1 MAEAIVSMVL
11 EGFKSLIVN
20 EAKFLSGVSD
30 QFEHAQNELSLMQS
44 YLKDADAKQG
54 DDELVR
60 NWVGIIRD
68 AAYDLEDIIE
78 SFVLKVASRRKGS
91 MKLVLKR
98 SACILSE
105 GINRHKIGSE
115 IENIATKL
123 SKLKSSLE
131 GYSIAR
137 QIVGSV
143 SATSFEKQQDYRLTY
158 SHVVE
163 HHFVEL
169 KEEIDL
175 LAENLVK
182 KKYQIV
188 SIWGMGGLGKTTLAK
203 QLNNHKDVRAEFDCF
218 AWVCVTQ
225 HFQKED
231 VWKKIFVQLT
241 SDADKDRIENM
252 QTDQI
257 AGELCVLQRK
267 KKCLVVL
274 DDMWTRDAWK
284 SLRDGF
290 PINDDTGSRVVI
302 TTRNKEVVSEAHE
315 RVYLHPIR
323 PLNDAESWELFK
335 KIVTFGRD
343 NTNSEIDRGKE
354 MLKHCG
360 GSPLAI
366 IVLAGLL
373 ARKETVEDWKTVQ
386 KNVGAYIGRG
396 TDLESRYKGENSEG
410 TSRVLALR
418 YESLPYHL
426 KPCFLYLGHFPEDR
440 EIPVKRLIQLWIAEG
455 FIYSASGELLE
466 DVAYN
471 CLNEL
476 VIRCMVQ
483 VGHHGSTNKIKS
495 CRLHDLMR
503 DLCLLKAKH
512 ENFFHVSDSFARATP
527 VSLSVKVRRHVIYF
541 DKTGDVF
548 IPPTDGQL
556 RSLLYFTSD
565 ELRLGKPIGPWFQNF
580 KLLRVLSFE
589 WFGREV
595 ELPSTIGNLV
605 HLRFFSLEGCV
616 VTRFPS
622 SMSKLVCLQTLD
634 LRCFELKEMKRSF
647 RNLHNAIRHLGQ
659 LRHLYLPARRFRAAE
674 KKVLQLATPGNLQTL
689 VNAWNCDCRLSDLA
703 GSANLRKMSIVI
715 VPPEDEMKIVDSE
728 TIQFNRLQSL
738 SLESS
743 TGAEVSVR
751 ILLSCRNI
759 YKLKLAGPI
768 AELPKDLLDY
778 PNLTKIKL
786 YRTSRMDE
794 NIKILEQLPHLK
806 FLWLVDVTLEIPIL
820 VFSKQGFPCLEF
832 LSISMISQLKE
843 WRVEE
848 GAMNCLRRLQ
858 VRLCFELKEIPDGLR
873 YIEKLEELTIIMPPK
888 FCSALRK
895 GGKDFDKIK
904 HVASVNLEEWY
915 MPPISPIRSERNER
929 PDWEQFSSEES
940 TADAV

>member
-1 MAEAIVSMVL
+1 
-11 EGFKSLIVN
+11 
-20 EAKFLSGVSD
+20 
-30 QFEHAQNELSLMQS
+30 
-44 YLKDADAKQG
+44 
-54 DDELVR
+54 
-60 NWVGIIRD
+60 
-68 AAYDLEDIIE
+68 
-78 SFVLKVASRRKGS
+78 
-91 MKLVLKR
+91 
-98 SACILSE
+98 
-105 GINRHKIGSE
+105 
-115 IENIATKL
+115 
-123 SKLKSSLE
+123 
-131 GYSIAR
+131 
-137 QIVGSV
+137 
-143 SATSFEKQQDYRLTY
+143 
-158 SHVVE
+158 
-163 HHFVEL
+163 
-169 KEEIDL
+169 
-175 LAENLVK
+175 
-182 KKYQIV
+182 
-188 SIWGMGGLGKTTLAK
+188 MGGLGKTTLAK

-225 HFQKED
+225 QFQKED

-241 SDADKDRIENM
+241 SDADKDKIEKIER
-252 QTDQI
+252 DQI

-284 SLRDGF
+284 SLRAGF
-290 PINDDTGSRVVI
+290 PMNEETGSRVLI
-302 TTRNKEVVSEAHE
+302 TTRNKEVVSEE
-315 RVYLHPIR
+315 DKRVYVHPIR
-323 PLNDAESWELFK
+323 SLNDAEGWELFK
-335 KIVTFGRD
+335 KITFGRD
-343 NTNSEIDRGKE
+343 NTESEVDRKKEELGKE

-366 IVLAGLL
+366 VVLAGLL

-410 TSRVLALR
+410 TSRVLALS

-455 FIYSASGELLE
+455 FIFSASGELLE

-483 VGHHGSTNKIKS
+483 VGHPGSTNKIKS

-527 VSLSVKVRRHVIYF
+527 VSPSGKVRRHVTYLDGSADIS
-541 DKTGDVF
+541 TL
-548 IPPTDGQL
+548 PTDGPL
-556 RSLLYFTSD
+556 RSVLYHSLYASIKKVYIHGAYILLPTFLSH
-565 ELRLGKPIGPWFQNF
+565 EKPIRPRFQNF
-580 KLLRVLSFE
+580 KLLRVLRLEEFR
-589 WFGREV
+589 REV

-605 HLRFFSLEGCV
+605 HLRFFSLMGCF

-622 SMSKLVCLQTLD
+622 SISKLICLQTLD
-634 LRCFELKEMKRSF
+634 LRCFQREEMKRSF
-647 RNLHNAIRHLGQ
+647 TNLHKVIRHLGQ
-659 LRHLYLPARRFRAAE
+659 LRHLYLPAVRFRAAE
-674 KKVLQLATPGNLQTL
+674 KRVLPLATFGNLQTL
-689 VNAWNCDCRLSDLA
+689 VNAWNYDCRLSDLA
-703 GSANLRKMSIVI
+703 GLANLRKMSIVI
-715 VPPEDEMKIVDSE
+715 VPPEDEMNIVDSE
-728 TIQFNRLQSL
+728 TIQSNRLQSL

-743 TGAEVSVR
+743 TEVEVSVR

-759 YKLKLAGPI
+759 YKLKLDGPI
-768 AELPKDLLDY
+768 AGLPKDLLDY

-806 FLWLVDVTLEIPIL
+806 FLWLEDVTLENPIL
-820 VFSKQGFPCLEF
+820 VFSKQDFPCLEF
-832 LSISMISQLKE
+832 LSISWISQLKE

-858 VRLCFELKEIPDGLR
+858 VGWCSELKEVPDGLR
-873 YIEKLEELTIIMPPK
+873 YIGKLEELTIIMPRQ
-888 FCSALRK
+888 FCSELRK

-904 HVASVNLEEWY
+904 HVASVNLD
-915 MPPISPIRSERNER
+915 SERY
-929 PDWEQFSSEES
+929 
-940 TADAV
+940 

>member
-11 EGFKSLIVN
+11 EGFKSLLVN
-20 EAKFLSGVSD
+20 EAKSLRGVSD
-30 QFEHAQNELSLMQS
+30 QFEHAQIELYLMRG

-60 NWVGIIRD
+60 IWVGIIRD

-78 SFVLKVASRRKGS
+78 SFVLKVAARRKRS

-98 SACILSE
+98 YACILSE

-137 QIVGSV
+137 QIGGSL
-143 SATSFEKQQDYRLTY
+143 SATSFERQQDYRLTY

-182 KKYQIV
+182 KNYQIV

-203 QLNNHKDVRAEFDCF
+203 HLNNHKDVRAEFDCF

-225 HFQKED
+225 QFRKED
-231 VWKKIFVQLT
+231 VWKKILVQLT
-241 SDADKDRIENM
+241 SDADKDKIEKM
-252 QTDQI
+252 ETDEI

-284 SLRDGF
+284 SLRAGF
-290 PINDDTGSRVVI
+290 PMNEGTGSRVLI

-315 RVYLHPIR
+315 SVYLHQIR

-343 NTNSEIDRGKE
+343 NTNSEDDRKKEKLGEE
-354 MLKHCG
+354 MLKHCA

-366 IVLAGLL
+366 VVLAGLL

-410 TSRVLALR
+410 TSRVLALS

-440 EIPVKRLIQLWIAEG
+440 EIPMKRLIQLWIAEG

-483 VGHHGSTNKIKS
+483 VGHRGSTNKIKS

-512 ENFFHVSDSFARATP
+512 ENFVHISDSFARATP
-527 VSLSVKVRRHVIYF
+527 VSPSGKVRRNVIYL
-541 DKTGDVF
+541 DKIRDILT
-548 IPPTDGQL
+548 PPTDAQL
-556 RSLLYFTSD
+556 RSLLYFTS
-565 ELRLGKPIGPWFQNF
+565 EYRGVILQGKPIRPRFQDF
-580 KLLRVLSFE
+580 KLLRVLSLEEFE
-589 WFGREV
+589 RKV

-605 HLRFFSLEGCV
+605 HLRFFSLNGCF

-634 LRCFELKEMKRSF
+634 LRCLGFGRKRRL
-647 RNLHNAIRHLGQ
+647 RNLHNVIRHLGQ
-659 LRHLYLPARRFRAAE
+659 LRHLYLPAIWFREAE
-674 KKVLQLATPGNLQTL
+674 KRVLPLATLGNLQTL
-689 VNAWNCDCRLSDLA
+689 VNVSNYDSGLSDLTGLA
-703 GSANLRKMSIVI
+703 SLRKMSIVI
-715 VPPEDEMKIVDSE
+715 VKLKYGMKIIDSE
-728 TIQFNRLQSL
+728 SIRSNHVQSL
-738 SLESS
+738 SLSLRSS
-743 TGAEVSVR
+743 TKVEVLVM

-759 YKLKLAGPI
+759 YKLKLQGRI

-786 YRTSRMDE
+786 YRASCMDE
-794 NIKILEQLPHLK
+794 HIKLLEQLPHLK
-806 FLWLVDVTLEIPIL
+806 FLTLQGVTLENPIL

-843 WRVEE
+843 WRVEQ

-858 VRLCFELKEIPDGLR
+858 VIWCPQLKEVPDGLR
-873 YIEKLEELTIIMPPK
+873 YIGKLEELSIRMPRE

-904 HVASVNLEEWY
+904 HVASVNL
-915 MPPISPIRSERNER
+915 
-929 PDWEQFSSEES
+929 DSEE
-940 TADAV
+940 

>member
-1 MAEAIVSMVL
+1 MAEAIVSIVL

-30 QFEHAQNELSLMQS
+30 QFEHAQIELYLMRG
-44 YLKDADAKQG
+44 YLKDADAKQE

-60 NWVGIIRD
+60 IWVGIIRD

-78 SFVLKVASRRKGS
+78 SFVLKVASRRKSS
-91 MKLVLKR
+91 MELVLKR
-98 SACILSE
+98 SACIFSE

-137 QIVGSV
+137 QIGGSV
-143 SATSFEKQQDYRLTY
+143 RATSFEREQDYRLTY

-169 KEEIDL
+169 REEIDL

-182 KKYQIV
+182 KEYQVV

-218 AWVCVTQ
+218 AWVCVSQ

-231 VWKKIFVQLT
+231 VWKKIFVQLK
-241 SDADKDRIENM
+241 SDADKKEIEKM
-252 QTDQI
+252 ETDKI
-257 AGELCVLQRK
+257 ARELCVLQRK

-274 DDMWTRDAWK
+274 DDMWKRDAWK
-284 SLRDGF
+284 SLRAGF
-290 PINDDTGSRVVI
+290 PMNEETGSRVLI
-302 TTRNKEVVSEAHE
+302 TTRNKEVVSEE
-315 RVYLHPIR
+315 DKRVYVHPIR
-323 PLNDAESWELFK
+323 SLNDAEGWELFK

-343 NTNSEIDRGKE
+343 NTKSEVDRKKEELGKE

-410 TSRVLALR
+410 TSRVLALS

-512 ENFFHVSDSFARATP
+512 ENFFHISDSFARATP
-527 VSLSVKVRRHVIYF
+527 VSPSGKVRRHVIYL
-541 DKTGDVF
+541 DKIGD
-548 IPPTDGQL
+548 ILTPPTDGQL
-556 RSLLYFTSD
+556 RSLLYFTAG
-565 ELRLGKPIGPWFQNF
+565 EPWYEKPIRPWFQNL
-580 KLLRVLSFE
+580 KLLRVLSLEEFR
-589 WFGREV
+589 GQV

-605 HLRFFSLEGCV
+605 HLRFFSLKGCYL
-616 VTRFPS
+616 TRFPS
-622 SMSKLVCLQTLD
+622 SMSKLLCLQTLD
-634 LRCFELKEMKRSF
+634 LRVEGFGMERGN
-647 RNLHNAIRHLGQ
+647 RNLHAIRHLGQ
-659 LRHLYLPARRFRAAE
+659 LRHLYLPAVWYREE
-674 KKVLQLATPGNLQTL
+674 KRVLPLATLGNLQTL
-689 VNAWNCDCRLSDLA
+689 VNASNRDCRWSDLA

-715 VPPEDEMKIVDSE
+715 VPLEDEMKIVDSE

-738 SLESS
+738 SLKSS
-743 TGAEVSVR
+743 TEVEVSVR

-759 YKLKLAGPI
+759 YKLKLEGPI

-786 YRTSRMDE
+786 YRTSRKDE
-794 NIKILEQLPHLK
+794 HIKILEQLPHLK
-806 FLWLVDVTLEIPIL
+806 FLWLWGVTLENPIL
-820 VFSKQGFPCLEF
+820 VFTKQGFPCLEF
-832 LSISMISQLKE
+832 LSISGISQLKE

-858 VRLCFELKEIPDGLR
+858 VRWCSELKEVPDGLR
-873 YIEKLEELTIIMPPK
+873 YIEKLEELTIIMPPE

-904 HVASVNLEEWY
+904 HVASVNLE
-915 MPPISPIRSERNER
+915 
-929 PDWEQFSSEES
+929 DC
-940 TADAV
+940 

>member
-11 EGFKSLIVN
+11 EGFKSLLVN

-30 QFEHAQNELSLMQS
+30 QFEHAQIELYLMRG

-60 NWVGIIRD
+60 IWVGLIRD

-78 SFVLKVASRRKGS
+78 SFVLKVASGRKRS
-91 MKLVLKR
+91 IELVLKR

-105 GINRHKIGSE
+105 GINRHKIGLE

-131 GYSIAR
+131 SYSIAR
-137 QIVGSV
+137 QIGGSV
-143 SATSFEKQQDYRLTY
+143 SATSFERQQDYRLTY

-163 HHFVEL
+163 HHSVEL

-182 KKYQIV
+182 KKYQVV

-203 QLNNHKDVRAEFDCF
+203 QLNNRKDVRAEFDCF
-218 AWVCVTQ
+218 AWVCVSQ
-225 HFQKED
+225 QFQKED
-231 VWKKIFVQLT
+231 VWKKIFVQLK
-241 SDADKDRIENM
+241 SDANKTEIENM
-252 QTDQI
+252 ETDQI
-257 AGELCVLQRK
+257 ARELCVLQRN

-290 PINDDTGSRVVI
+290 PINEDTGSRVVI

-315 RVYLHPIR
+315 SVYLHPIR

-343 NTNSEIDRGKE
+343 NTKSKVDRKKEELGKE

-366 IVLAGLL
+366 VVLAGLL

-410 TSRVLALR
+410 TSRVLALS

-483 VGHHGSTNKIKS
+483 VGRRGSTNKIKS

-512 ENFFHVSDSFARATP
+512 ENFFHISDCFARATP
-527 VSLSVKVRRHVIYF
+527 VSPSGKVRRHVIYLH
-541 DKTGDVF
+541 KIGDIL

-565 ELRLGKPIGPWFQNF
+565 GQWYGKPIRPWFQNF
-580 KLLRVLSFE
+580 KLLRVFSLE
-589 WFGREV
+589 EFGKV

-605 HLRFFSLEGCV
+605 HLRFFSLKGCGV
-616 VTRFPS
+616 ARFPS
-622 SMSKLVCLQTLD
+622 VQCDSSTFNCP
-634 LRCFELKEMKRSF
+634 
-647 RNLHNAIRHLGQ
+647 I
-659 LRHLYLPARRFRAAE
+659 AAE
-674 KKVLQLATPGNLQTL
+674 KRVLPLATLGNLQTL
-689 VNAWNCDCRLSDLA
+689 VNAWNRDCRLSDLA

-715 VPPEDEMKIVDSE
+715 VPLEDEMKIVDSE

-743 TGAEVSVR
+743 TEVEVSVR

-759 YKLKLAGPI
+759 YKLKLDGPI
-768 AELPKDLLDY
+768 AGLPKDLLDF

-786 YRTSRMDE
+786 YVTSLGDE
-794 NIKILEQLPHLK
+794 DIKILEQLPHLK
-806 FLWLVDVTLEIPIL
+806 FLWLLEVTLENPIL
-820 VFSKQGFPCLEF
+820 VFSKQDFPCLEF
-832 LSISMISQLKE
+832 LSISWISQLKE

-858 VRLCFELKEIPDGLR
+858 VRRCSELKEVPDGLR
-873 YIEKLEELTIIMPPK
+873 YIEKLEELTIKMPPE

-904 HVASVNLEEWY
+904 HVASVNLEDVVDAS
-915 MPPISPIRSERNER
+915 ISPIRSERNKR

-940 TADAV
+940 TADAVRD

>member
-11 EGFKSLIVN
+11 EGLKSLLVN
-20 EAKFLSGVSD
+20 EAKFLSGVGD
-30 QFEHAQNELSLMQS
+30 QFEHAQNELYLMRG

-68 AAYDLEDIIE
+68 AAYDLEDVVE
-78 SFVLKVASRRKGS
+78 SFVLKVAYGRKRS
-91 MKLVLKR
+91 MVLVLKR

-105 GINRHKIGSE
+105 GINRHKIGSK
-115 IENIATKL
+115 IENIATEL

-137 QIVGSV
+137 QIGGSV
-143 SATSFEKQQDYRLTY
+143 SATSFERQQDYRLTY

-163 HHFVEL
+163 HHFVGL

-182 KKYQIV
+182 KKYQVV

-203 QLNNHKDVRAEFDCF
+203 QLNNHKDVRPEFDCF

-225 HFQKED
+225 QFQKED

-241 SDADKDRIENM
+241 SDADKDKIEKIES
-252 QTDQI
+252 DQI

-274 DDMWTRDAWK
+274 DDIWTRDAWK
-284 SLRDGF
+284 SLRAGF
-290 PINDDTGSRVVI
+290 PMNEETGSRVLI

-315 RVYLHPIR
+315 SVYLHPIR

-335 KIVTFGRD
+335 KIVTSGRD
-343 NTNSEIDRGKE
+343 NTKSEVDRKKEELGKE

-366 IVLAGLL
+366 VVLAGLL

-410 TSRVLALR
+410 TSRVLALS

-512 ENFFHVSDSFARATP
+512 ENFFHISDSFAGATP
-527 VSLSVKVRRHVIYF
+527 VSPSGKVRRHVIYL
-541 DKTGDVF
+541 DKIGD
-548 IPPTDGQL
+548 ILNPPTDGQL

-565 ELRLGKPIGPWFQNF
+565 GLWFGKPIEQWFQNI
-580 KLLRVLSFE
+580 KLLRVLSFKV
-589 WFGREV
+589 FGREV

-634 LRCFELKEMKRSF
+634 LRCYELKEMKRSF
-647 RNLHNAIRHLGQ
+647 RNLHNVIRHLGQ
-659 LRHLYLPARRFRAAE
+659 LRHLYLPALGFGLRAAE
-674 KKVLQLATPGNLQTL
+674 KRVLPLATLGNLQTL
-689 VNAWNCDCRLSDLA
+689 VNASNCDCRLSDLA
-703 GSANLRKMSIVI
+703 GLANLRKMSIVI
-715 VPPEDEMKIVDSE
+715 EPPEDEMNIVDSE
-728 TIQFNRLQSL
+728 TIQSNRLQWL

-743 TGAEVSVR
+743 TEVQVSVR

-759 YKLKLAGPI
+759 YKLKLEGPI
-768 AELPKDLLDY
+768 AELPKDLLEY
-778 PNLTKIKL
+778 PNLTQIKL
-786 YRTSRMDE
+786 YGTSRMDE
-794 NIKILEQLPHLK
+794 HIKILEQLPHLK
-806 FLWLVDVTLEIPIL
+806 FLWLWDVTLEIPIL

-858 VRLCFELKEIPDGLR
+858 VTFCSELKEAPDGLR
-873 YIEKLEELTIIMPPK
+873 YIEKLEELAIIMPPE

-904 HVASVNLEEWY
+904 HVASVNLVDMW
-915 MPPISPIRSERNER
+915 
-929 PDWEQFSSEES
+929 
-940 TADAV
+940 